1 MVFENMFTYGYA
13 FVIII
18 AGLALITA
26 YYKKK
31 GLIKFQSPIKKI
43 HKEDKE
49 EKKDVN

>member
-13 FVIII
+13 FVIIV

-31 GLIKFQSPIKKI
+31 GYIKFQSPVKKVN
-43 HKEDKE
+43 KE
-49 EKKDVN
+49 EGEKDVS